1 MPLAE
6 CRVLWREATRSKV
19 LKVLNFS
26 GAGKTNIFNFRFTGG
41 AAEGPDLATLDR
53 SPCGDNDV
61 CLLSSRL
68 LASGKARTRPMRPGT
83 CGKGKGWNALASLG
97 FWEGVEV

>member
-6 CRVLWREATRSKV
+6 WWALWQEAMRSKV

-26 GAGKTNIFNFRFTGG
+26 GAGKSNIFNFTFTGG
-41 AAEGPDLATLDR
+41 AAEGPDPAALGR
-53 SPCGDNDV
+53 SPCGDGDV
-61 CLLSSRL
+61 RLLTLSS
-68 LASGKARTRPMRPGT
+68 AKTRTRPLRPGT
-83 CGKGKGWNALASLG
+83 CGKGKGWNALAFLG